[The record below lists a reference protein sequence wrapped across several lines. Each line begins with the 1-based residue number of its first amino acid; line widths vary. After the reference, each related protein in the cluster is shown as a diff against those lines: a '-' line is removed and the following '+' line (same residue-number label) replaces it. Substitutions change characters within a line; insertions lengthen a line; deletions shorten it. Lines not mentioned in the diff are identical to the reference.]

1 MTSFILEHCADHL
14 IRILV
19 FVSIQHLI
27 VSRLGTTAPA
37 PDAPPNPLAGQVP
50 PYPHAHSLDE
60 PVATNILRVQEKT
73 SNEPVKSPSMATRD
87 RPRQRRGR
95 ATVEHGTAGISRI
108 PTRARIIGTSATE
121 LGRQRARPTS
131 GEASPGPW
139 FRVRRAC
146 YWTLSLLVVI
156 GILVYTTTHLSIP
169 VEHQKVVDFVVQAT
183 FSLSSAYAA
192 VHCCV
197 SQVAQWLPTTNTN
210 PTNSSRAELGQG
222 LDDTYTSLSEALA
235 ASNLLYEAPTLV
247 SQKRGQAMKFKIPEE
262 SLILEPL
269 QRFLDQSVHMDVD
282 LLHLLLR
289 MGQLS
294 TLALRQT
301 NQTRDVV
308 EDIQRVQ
315 YWVAIEQL
323 HILLLG
329 KAVQEDLLSDRLQQ
343 HIELLSKA
351 TVELYED
358 ASKVLQKFVKLS
370 NTAQAIR
377 EACEEDRRRLL
388 RTKGRTAGQRD
399 WLVRALI
406 LFLPLNEPEDLAQI
420 SRNVDLA
427 ADIHTWSQDIV
438 TLLEHMTTKLLHT
451 KVHLNLLMKI
461 IQKHRKIR
469 WTSEN
474 KHHELEQ
481 FRAQVAEGSR
491 LLQAS
496 AIARLQLQQADTTE
510 GRRRGRLEG

>member
-1 MTSFILEHCADHL
+1 MTRSILERCADHL
-14 IRILV
+14 IRIHV

-50 PYPHAHSLDE
+50 PYPQPHSLDE
-60 PVATNILRVQEKT
+60 PVATDILRVQEKT
-73 SNEPVKSPSMATRD
+73 SNEPVKSPSMATRAEAWTSD
-87 RPRQRRGR
+87 SRAWHRGNTQDPNQSPYHR
-95 ATVEHGTAGISRI
+95 DLGNGAWSAESKTDVGRGF
-108 PTRARIIGTSATE
+108 ARSMVSI
-121 LGRQRARPTS
+121 
-131 GEASPGPW
+131 
-139 FRVRRAC
+139 
-146 YWTLSLLVVI
+146 VI
-156 GILVYTTTHLSIP
+156 GILVYTTTQPSIP
-169 VEHQKVVDFVVQAT
+169 VGHQKVVDFVVQAT

-192 VHCCV
+192 VHSCV
-197 SQVAQWLPTTNTN
+197 SQVAQWLPTTNTDR
-210 PTNSSRAELGQG
+210 TNSSRAELGQG

-269 QRFLDQSVHMDVD
+269 QRFLDQSVHADVD
-282 LLHLLLR
+282 LLDLILR

-329 KAVQEDLLSDRLQQ
+329 KAVQEDLLSNRLQQ

-351 TVELYED
+351 TVELHED

-388 RTKGRTAGQRD
+388 RTKGRSAGQGD

-406 LFLPLNEPEDLAQI
+406 NFLPLNEPEDLAQI

-427 ADIHTWSQDIV
+427 ADMHTWSQDVV
-438 TLLEHMTTKLLHT
+438 TLLEHMTTKLLLT

-474 KHHELEQ
+474 KHNELEE
-481 FRAQVAEGSR
+481 FRAQVAEGSK

-496 AIARLQLQQADTTE
+496 AIARLQLQ
-510 GRRRGRLEG
+510 

>member
-1 MTSFILEHCADHL
+1 EASMARITRPASTEATTARHL
-14 IRILV
+14 CRIRV

-27 VSRLGTTAPA
+27 VSRLGMMAPA

-50 PYPHAHSLDE
+50 PYPHAHSLDQ
-60 PVATNILRVQEKT
+60 PVATDILRVQEQT
-73 SNEPVKSPSMATRD
+73 SNKPVESPSMATRG
-87 RPRQRRGR
+87 RLRQRRGR
-95 ATVEHGTAGISRI
+95 ATVEHVTAGISRT
-108 PTRARIIGTSATE
+108 PTRACITGTSATE
-121 LGRQRARPTS
+121 LGQQRRRPTS
-131 GEASPGPW
+131 GEASPGSW
-139 FRVRRAC
+139 FRVKQVC
-146 YWTLSLLVVI
+146 YWILSLLVVI
-156 GILVYTTTHLSIP
+156 GMLVYTTTQLSIP
-169 VEHQKVVDFVVQAT
+169 VGRQKVVDFVVQAT

-192 VHCCV
+192 VHSCV
-197 SQVAQWLPTTNTN
+197 SQAAQWLPTTNTD
-210 PTNSSRAELGQG
+210 PTNSSRVELGQG

-235 ASNLLYEAPTLV
+235 ASSLLYEAPTLV
-247 SQKRGQAMKFKIPEE
+247 SQKRGQAMKFKVPEE

-269 QRFLDQSVHMDVD
+269 ERFLDQSVHADGD
-282 LLHLLLR
+282 LLDLILR

-294 TLALRQT
+294 TLALRQN

-308 EDIQRVQ
+308 KDIQRVQ
-315 YWVAIEQL
+315 YW
-323 HILLLG
+323 
-329 KAVQEDLLSDRLQQ
+329 Q

-351 TVELYED
+351 TVELDED

-406 LFLPLNEPEDLAQI
+406 NFLPLNEPEDLAQI

-427 ADIHTWSQDIV
+427 ADIHTWSQDVV
-438 TLLEHMTTKLLHT
+438 TLLEHMTTKLQHT
-451 KVHLNLLMKI
+451 RVHLNLLMKN

-474 KHHELEQ
+474 KHHELEE
-481 FRAQVAEGSR
+481 FRAQVAEGSK

-496 AIARLQLQQADTTE
+496 AIARLQLQQADSTE

>member
-1 MTSFILEHCADHL
+1 MENQGSEHSSGHSSSIDASDDSSTSLQAG
-14 IRILV
+14 V
-19 FVSIQHLI
+19 
-27 VSRLGTTAPA
+27 TAPA
-37 PDAPPNPLAGQVP
+37 PDAPPNPLAGQVKT
-50 PYPHAHSLDE
+50 YPHARSLDE
-60 PVATNILRVQEKT
+60 PIATDILRVEEQT
-73 SNEPVKSPSMATRD
+73 SNEPGR
-87 RPRQRRGR
+87 RRQRRGR
-95 ATVEHGTAGISRI
+95 ATVEHGTAGIART
-108 PTRARIIGTSATE
+108 PTRARITGTSETE
-121 LGRQRARPTS
+121 LGPQRARPTS

-139 FRVRRAC
+139 PRVRRVC
-146 YWTLSLLVVI
+146 CWILSLLVVI
-156 GILVYTTTHLSIP
+156 GILVYTTTQLSIP
-169 VEHQKVVDFVVQAT
+169 VGRQKVVDFVVQAT

-192 VHCCV
+192 VHSRV
-197 SQVAQWLPTTNTN
+197 SQVAQWLPTTNTD

-247 SQKRGQAMKFKIPEE
+247 SQKRGQAMKFKVPKE

-269 QRFLDQSVHMDVD
+269 QRFLDQSVHVDGD
-282 LLHLLLR
+282 LLDLILR

-294 TLALRQT
+294 TLALRQN

-315 YWVAIEQL
+315 YWVAIGQL
-323 HILLLG
+323 HIPLLG
-329 KAVQEDLLSDRLQQ
+329 KAAQEDLLSGRLQQ
-343 HIELLSKA
+343 HIELLSNA
-351 TVELYED
+351 TVELDED

-377 EACEEDRRRLL
+377 EACEEDKRRLL
-388 RTKGRTAGQRD
+388 RTKGEAAGQRD

-406 LFLPLNEPEDLAQI
+406 NFLPLNEPEDLAQI

-427 ADIHTWSQDIV
+427 ADIHTWSQDVV
-438 TLLEHMTTKLLHT
+438 TLLEHMTTKLQHT
-451 KVHLNLLMKI
+451 RVHLNLLMKI

-474 KHHELEQ
+474 KHRELEE
-481 FRAQVAEGSR
+481 FRAQVAEGIT

-496 AIARLQLQQADTTE
+496 AIAWLQLQQADTTE
-510 GRRRGRLEG
+510 GRRRARLEG